1 MAISYDLI
9 SEFAKITNDNKKE
22 NKETNTYGKIVMY
35 GDVPYVKLDGSEI
48 ITPCTTMIAV
58 EDGDRVA
65 VQIKNHNAFITGG
78 ITNPAASTKQ
88 MSGVKEEVA
97 KFNTVVTDK
106 LVASDIEAINGY
118 FQQLTVVAGRYDDLT
133 AATAK
138 IDELK
143 GRYASFD
150 RISADDIKSM
160 NAEIDNLKTMMINA
174 EGITTEDLKTVNAQI
189 GNLTAYNAS
198 FGYLSAEEL
207 RAIKANIKELNVTK
221 LDAEEAEIKYANI
234 NFSNIK
240 MAAIEHLFSESGII
254 KDITS
259 ETGKITGE
267 LVGVT
272 IKGDLIEGNTV
283 TADKLVI
290 LGEDGA
296 YYKLNIDGLNN
307 ISTSQAGKFEAV
319 QNEPDNWETNYK
331 DYYEIVNNEYVHL
344 TDEEVPEWIS
354 NKYYKLTSIHGQG
367 LDGTNIIAQ
376 TITADKITVS
386 DLVAFG
392 ATIGGFHITNHSL
405 YSGAKSSAI
414 NTTRGVFMNDNG
426 EFAIGD
432 SNNYLRYYLDENT
445 NTYKLEISAGTIEIG
460 GTGKTVEET
469 LEEIEENLDNIEIGG
484 RNYVL
489 GTSKEWSDWW
499 NPESTDTPTI
509 NRTTTIATFQLSKM
523 ELKDDEYIAMQIEIE
538 TEGFVE
544 VPDEI
549 TLLRSQGRVNGV
561 WSGDS
566 FFNNPWNDVVNIN
579 GIVNFNK
586 QQRFT
591 KIYQIPASIINII
604 KNYGGDLDL
613 GLRCDYANKE
623 AKVRWRCIKIEKGNK
638 NTDWTQAPED
648 MITNL
653 NTGLEDLEGRI
664 DINDEAIGEVRN
676 IANSKVDA
684 EQAEEI
690 ANNAVSSITSSEA
703 WMSISSLDGAIRALT
718 NNEDGTYQILEQQD
732 GEWTFQLGQLF
743 TDVKTTIN
751 QLKGDSASGLSERIN
766 QLDKNTKYIRM
777 TTYEGKPAIVIGME
791 DTYVLLTEQPND
803 WGTNYGSY
811 YILNGDNYEHI
822 TGDTAPTWE
831 ENTYYYYTESKFEVR
846 ITNTAMEFL
855 ENGNV
860 IAYVNNNAFY
870 NTVGIVREEIKI
882 VNNNQGFSW
891 KTRANGNLGL
901 QWIDET

>member
-88 MSGVKEEVA
+88 MTGVKEEVA

-150 RISADDIKSM
+150 RISADDIKSI

-174 EGITTEDLKTVNAQI
+174 EGITTEDLETVNAQI

-240 MAAIEHLFSESGII
+240 MAAIEHLLSESGII

-307 ISTSQAGKFEAV
+307 ISTSQASKFEAM

-331 DYYEIVNNEYVHL
+331 DYYEIINNKYVHL
-344 TDEEVPEWIS
+344 TDEEVPEWSS
-354 NKYYKLTSIHGQG
+354 NKYYKLTTVHGQG

-392 ATIGGFHITNHSL
+392 ATIGGFHITDHSI
-405 YSGAKSSAI
+405 YSGVKSSAT

-432 SNNYLRYYLDENT
+432 SSNYFKYYYDENT
-445 NTYKLEISAGTIEIG
+445 QTYKLEISAGSIQLG
-460 GTGKTVEET
+460 GYSDTVENILHDINADILGSQTDIET
-469 LEEIEENLDNIEIGG
+469 LRTDYQDDVKDLQNELAGKLDSANLDEQID
-484 RNYVL
+484 
-489 GTSKEWSDWW
+489 SK
-499 NPESTDTPTI
+499 
-509 NRTTTIATFQLSKM
+509 
-523 ELKDDEYIAMQIEIE
+523 
-538 TEGFVE
+538 V
-544 VPDEI
+544 
-549 TLLRSQGRVNGV
+549 RSQL
-561 WSGDS
+561 
-566 FFNNPWNDVVNIN
+566 
-579 GIVNFNK
+579 
-586 QQRFT
+586 
-591 KIYQIPASIINII
+591 A
-604 KNYGGDLDL
+604 
-613 GLRCDYANKE
+613 
-623 AKVRWRCIKIEKGNK
+623 
-638 NTDWTQAPED
+638 
-648 MITNL
+648 NL
-653 NTGLEDLEGRI
+653 NIDSLQGAIQALTTRI
-664 DINDEAIGEVRN
+664 DGR
-676 IANSKVDA
+676 
-684 EQAEEI
+684 
-690 ANNAVSSITSSEA
+690 
-703 WMSISSLDGAIRALT
+703 
-718 NNEDGTYQILEQQD
+718 YQILEQVD
-732 GEWTFQLGQLF
+732 GEWTFAFGNLINDIKEISDQANNAIDKLDNNAESDLGKRLSSWEIANSYIKIEERETGE
-743 TDVKTTIN
+743 TDSHGDPITKPVIVLATN
-751 QLKGDSASGLSERIN
+751 QDRFRVEISNSSI
-766 QLDKNTKYIRM
+766 D
-777 TTYEGKPAIVIGME
+777 
-791 DTYVLLTEQPND
+791 
-803 WGTNYGSY
+803 
-811 YILNGDNYEHI
+811 
-822 TGDTAPTWE
+822 
-831 ENTYYYYTESKFEVR
+831 
-846 ITNTAMEFL
+846 FL
-855 ENGNV
+855 EDGAR
-860 IAYVNNNAFY
+860 IAYVDNKAFY
-870 NTVGIVREEIKI
+870 NTTGIVREEIRI
-882 VNNNQGFSW
+882 MSSNNEGFAW
-891 KTRANGNLGL
+891 KTRENGNLGL
-901 QWIDET
+901 TWLTNITE

>member
-9 SEFAKITNDNKKE
+9 SEFAKITNDKKKE
-22 NKETNTYGKIVMY
+22 NKETNTYGRIVMY
-35 GDVPYVKLDGSEI
+35 GNVPYVKLDGSEI

-88 MSGVKEEVA
+88 MSGVKEDVA

-106 LVASDIEAINGY
+106 LVVSDIEAINGY

-174 EGITTEDLKTVNAQI
+174 EGISAKDLETVNAQI

-198 FGYLSAEEL
+198 FGYLSAEDL
-207 RAIKANIKELNVTK
+207 RAIKANIKHLDVNVF
-221 LDAEEAEIKYANI
+221 DAETGNIKFAKI
-234 NFSNIK
+234 DFSNIK
-240 MAAIEHLFSESGII
+240 MAAIEHLLSESGII

-344 TDEEVPEWIS
+344 TDEEVPEWSS
-354 NKYYKLTSIHGQG
+354 NKYYKLTAVHGQG

-392 ATIGGFHITNHSL
+392 ATIGGFHITDHSI
-405 YSGAKSSAI
+405 YSGVKSSAT

-426 EFAIGD
+426 EFAVGD
-432 SNNYLRYYLDENT
+432 SSNFLRYYYDET
-445 NTYKLEISAGTIEIG
+445 DKVYKLEISAAVIEMG
-460 GTGKTVEET
+460 GTGKTLEET
-469 LEEIEENLDNIEIGG
+469 ISEIKTTADNADSKANNVTGDLQG
-484 RNYVL
+484 YKQTNNY
-489 GTSKEWSDWW
+489 
-499 NPESTDTPTI
+499 
-509 NRTTTIATFQLSKM
+509 
-523 ELKDDEYIAMQIEIE
+523 
-538 TEGFVE
+538 
-544 VPDEI
+544 
-549 TLLRSQGRVNGV
+549 
-561 WSGDS
+561 
-566 FFNNPWNDVVNIN
+566 
-579 GIVNFNK
+579 
-586 QQRFT
+586 
-591 KIYQIPASIINII
+591 
-604 KNYGGDLDL
+604 NYG
-613 GLRCDYANKE
+613 
-623 AKVRWRCIKIEKGNK
+623 
-638 NTDWTQAPED
+638 QA
-648 MITNL
+648 MK
-653 NTGLEDLEGRI
+653 RI
-664 DINDEAIGEVRN
+664 DSIN
-676 IANSKVDA
+676 KL
-684 EQAEEI
+684 
-690 ANNAVSSITSSEA
+690 
-703 WMSISSLDGAIRALT
+703 ISSLAIDESGT
-718 NNEDGTYQILEQQD
+718 GTYMDQTTGTFTFTLGDIVNSLQEKINSETYASDKSETQEQIGNIMGRAGNLELKTAQIQISKD
-732 GEWTFQLGQLF
+732 NTGSPVMLF
-743 TDVKTTIN
+743 GSTD
-751 QLKGDSASGLSERIN
+751 
-766 QLDKNTKYIRM
+766 
-777 TTYEGKPAIVIGME
+777 
-791 DTYVLLTEQPND
+791 
-803 WGTNYGSY
+803 
-811 YILNGDNYEHI
+811 
-822 TGDTAPTWE
+822 
-831 ENTYYYYTESKFEVR
+831 SKFKVR
-846 ITNTAMEFL
+846 ITNKSIDFMYDAIILACANHETFNSDIMAVNRELQNILSSTTTYNSSSNGTTPPTDGWQNEIPEEIQSGNYLWIKTVKSGFVWKTRK
-855 ENGNV
+855 NGNMSLTPFESESN
-860 IAYVNNNAFY
+860 IA
-870 NTVGIVREEIKI
+870 EEIK
-882 VNNNQGFSW
+882 NN
-891 KTRANGNLGL
+891 
-901 QWIDET
+901 EE

>member
-9 SEFAKITNDNKKE
+9 SEFAKITNDKKKE

-35 GDVPYVKLDGSEI
+35 GNVPYVKLDGSEI

-65 VQIKNHNAFITGG
+65 VQIKNHNVFITGG

-88 MSGVKEEVA
+88 MSGVKEDVA

-106 LVASDIEAINGY
+106 LVVSDIEAINGY

-174 EGITTEDLKTVNAQI
+174 EGITTKDLETVNAQI

-207 RAIKANIKELNVTK
+207 RAIKANIKHLNVNVF
-221 LDAEEAEIKYANI
+221 DAETGNIKFANI
-234 NFSNIK
+234 DFSNIK

-307 ISTSQAGKFEAV
+307 ISTSQSSKFEAV

-331 DYYEIVNNEYVHL
+331 DYYEIVNNEYIHL
-344 TDEEVPEWIS
+344 TDEEVPEWSS
-354 NKYYKLTSIHGQG
+354 NKYYKLTAVHGKG

-392 ATIGGFHITNHSL
+392 ATIGGFHITDHSI
-405 YSGAKSSAI
+405 YSGIKESAT
-414 NTTRGVFMNDNG
+414 NTTRGVFMNDGG

-432 SNNYLRYYLDENT
+432 SSNFLRYYYDETDNI
-445 NTYKLEISAGTIEIG
+445 YKLEISAAIIEMG
-460 GTGKTVEET
+460 GTGKTLDQT
-469 LEEIEENLDNIEIGG
+469 LEDIHTEINSGLDSLNGTLGSRIGDTED
-484 RNYVL
+484 RMA
-489 GTSKEWSDWW
+489 EMSDTI
-499 NPESTDTPTI
+499 NDKIDSTDADK
-509 NRTTTIATFQLSKM
+509 IAQDKLNSF
-523 ELKDDEYIAMQIEIE
+523 LKSSAWLDI
-538 TEGFVE
+538 
-544 VPDEI
+544 
-549 TLLRSQGRVNGV
+549 
-561 WSGDS
+561 SG
-566 FFNNPWNDVVNIN
+566 
-579 GIVNFNK
+579 
-586 QQRFT
+586 
-591 KIYQIPASIINII
+591 
-604 KNYGGDLDL
+604 L
-613 GLRCDYANKE
+613 G
-623 AKVRWRCIKIEKGNK
+623 
-638 NTDWTQAPED
+638 
-648 MITNL
+648 
-653 NTGLEDLEGRI
+653 
-664 DINDEAIGEVRN
+664 
-676 IANSKVDA
+676 
-684 EQAEEI
+684 
-690 ANNAVSSITSSEA
+690 
-703 WMSISSLDGAIRALT
+703 GAIRALT
-718 NNEDGTYQILEQQD
+718 NSDDGTYQILEQKD
-732 GEWTFQLGQLF
+732 GEWTFQLGTLF
-743 TDVKTTIN
+743 TDVKSAINDLTTT
-751 QLKGDSASGLSERIN
+751 KD
-766 QLDKNTKYIRM
+766 QLDGDLESALSKRIDQLDTDTKYIRM
-777 TTYEGKPAIVIGME
+777 TTFNNQPAIILGMQ
-791 DTYVLLTEQPND
+791 DGYILLTTEPED
-803 WGTNYGSY
+803 WNTNYKNY
-811 YILNGDNYEHI
+811 YILENDKYVSV
-822 TGDTAPTWE
+822 TGDTAPIWAK
-831 ENTYYYYTESKFEVR
+831 NTYYRLSKSNFEVR
-846 ITNTAMEFL
+846 ITNTSMDFL
-855 ENGNV
+855 ENGNRV
-860 IAYVNNNAFY
+860 AYVNNGAFY

-882 VNNNQGFSW
+882 VNENKGFSW
-891 KTRANGNLGL
+891 KTRPNGNLGL
-901 QWIDET
+901 QWIEET

>member
-35 GDVPYVKLDGSEI
+35 GNVPYVKLDGSEI

-88 MSGVKEEVA
+88 MSGVKEDVA

-106 LVASDIEAINGY
+106 LVVSDIEAINGY

-174 EGITTEDLKTVNAQI
+174 KGITTKDLETVNAQI

-207 RAIKANIKELNVTK
+207 RAIKANIKHLNVNVF
-221 LDAEEAEIKYANI
+221 DAETGNIKFANI
-234 NFSNIK
+234 DFSNIK

-307 ISTSQAGKFEAV
+307 ISTSQASKFEAV

-331 DYYEIVNNEYVHL
+331 DYYEIINNKYVHL
-344 TDEEVPEWIS
+344 TDEEVPEWSS
-354 NKYYKLTSIHGQG
+354 NKYYKLTAVHGQG

-392 ATIGGFHITNHSL
+392 ATIGGFHITDHSI
-405 YSGAKSSAI
+405 YSGVKSSAT

-432 SNNYLRYYLDENT
+432 SSNFLRYYYDETSNI
-445 NTYKLEISAGTIEIG
+445 YKLEISAGTIEMG
-460 GTGKTVEET
+460 GTGKTLDQT
-469 LEEIEENLDNIEIGG
+469 LEDIHTEINSGLDSLNGTLGSRIEDTED
-484 RNYVL
+484 RMD
-489 GTSKEWSDWW
+489 EMSD
-499 NPESTDTPTI
+499 TI
-509 NRTTTIATFQLSKM
+509 NDKIDSTVADKIAQDKL
-523 ELKDDEYIAMQIEIE
+523 
-538 TEGFVE
+538 
-544 VPDEI
+544 
-549 TLLRSQGRVNGV
+549 N
-561 WSGDS
+561 S
-566 FFNNPWNDVVNIN
+566 F
-579 GIVNFNK
+579 
-586 QQRFT
+586 
-591 KIYQIPASIINII
+591 
-604 KNYGGDLDL
+604 L
-613 GLRCDYANKE
+613 
-623 AKVRWRCIKIEKGNK
+623 
-638 NTDWTQAPED
+638 
-648 MITNL
+648 
-653 NTGLEDLEGRI
+653 
-664 DINDEAIGEVRN
+664 
-676 IANSKVDA
+676 
-684 EQAEEI
+684 
-690 ANNAVSSITSSEA
+690 SSEA
-703 WMSISSLDGAIRALT
+703 WFRVSALDGAIQALT
-718 NNEDGTYQILEQQD
+718 NSDDGTYQILEQKD
-732 GEWTFQLGQLF
+732 GAWTFQLGTLF
-743 TDVKTTIN
+743 TDVKSAINDLTTT
-751 QLKGDSASGLSERIN
+751 KD
-766 QLDKNTKYIRM
+766 QLDGDLESALSKRIDQLDTDTKYIRM
-777 TTYEGKPAIVIGME
+777 TTFNNQPAIILGMQ
-791 DTYVLLTEQPND
+791 DGYILLTTEPED
-803 WGTNYGSY
+803 WNTNYKNY
-811 YILNGDNYEHI
+811 YILENDKYVSV
-822 TGDTAPTWE
+822 TGDTAPIWAKD
-831 ENTYYYYTESKFEVR
+831 TYYRLSKSNFEVR
-846 ITNTAMEFL
+846 ITNTSMDFL
-855 ENGNV
+855 ENGNRV
-860 IAYVNNNAFY
+860 AYVNNGAFY

-882 VNNNQGFSW
+882 VNENKGFSW
-891 KTRANGNLGL
+891 KTRPNGNLGL
-901 QWIDET
+901 QWVEET